1 MANKTEK
8 PKAEI
13 VIDAENAVV
22 GRLASF
28 AAKKSLNG
36 NAVAIIN
43 SEKAKIIGTP
53 SIIIN
58 KYMARIR
65 LGRGAQK
72 GPIIRRK
79 PSELLRRAIRGM
91 IEYKKGK
98 GSEAFKRIR
107 CYEGVPKLYENKEA
121 ITLPTKEA
129 IKFITLKNLSRH
141 LTGK

>member
-1 MANKTEK
+1 MEK
-8 PKAEI
+8 PKTEI
-13 VIDAENAVV
+13 VIDAEDATV

-28 AAKKSLNG
+28 AAKKSLQG

-53 SIIIN
+53 SVTIE
-58 KYMARIR
+58 KYRARVR
-65 LGRGAQK
+65 LGHGAQK
-72 GPIIRRK
+72 GPIILRR
-79 PSELLRRAIRGM
+79 PSEILRRAIRGM

-107 CYEGVPKLYENKEA
+107 CYEGIPKLYENKETVT
-121 ITLPTKEA
+121 IPTKEA
-129 IKFITLKNLSRH
+129 IKFITLEKLSRH